1 MLKEQEQA
9 VIERILSRAG
19 LLSEYYNKAVAK
31 VLVEVGYR
39 KADEVRK
46 ETAKEILQALWEF
59 KEERQNGLH
68 CEPRDG
74 DISAI
79 YRRGGASIAYDKL
92 RDEIQR
98 QCKKY
103 GVEVDE

>member
-31 VLVEVGYR
+31 VLVEAGYR

-46 ETAKEILQALWEF
+46 ETAKEILDLLI
-59 KEERQNGLH
+59 RYD
-68 CEPRDG
+68 DG
-74 DISAI
+74 DSNNEAI
-79 YRRGGASIAYDKL
+79 NLIIDHYGL
-92 RDEIQR
+92 REYI
-98 QCKKY
+98 
-103 GVEVDE
+103 EVDE